1 MCKVLKMNRSTYYK
15 IRDRKPSKRAL
26 ENQKLDQEILNI
38 YYNTKRRYGA
48 PKIHQ
53 TLLKNGYLVS
63 LKRVQRRMTFLGIR
77 SIVNKKHR
85 YYSKTSS
92 AERRGNLLEQDFK
105 TTTINQKWC
114 TDITYIHT
122 IKDEWTYFAS
132 VMDLHSKKII
142 GWAYDT
148 SMTAELAIKA
158 VRNAC
163 LNVSDCSGIILHSD
177 LGSQYTSHDFESYL
191 AEKEIQHS
199 YSKKGCPYDNACIES
214 FHAVLKKEEV
224 NLKTYIDSHDAY
236 QSLFEYIESW
246 YNRKRIHSSIDY
258 LTPSEAHAA

>member
-1 MCKVLKMNRSTYYK
+1 
-15 IRDRKPSKRAL
+15 
-26 ENQKLDQEILNI
+26 
-38 YYNTKRRYGA
+38 
-48 PKIHQ
+48 
-53 TLLKNGYLVS
+53 
-63 LKRVQRRMTFLGIR
+63 R

-92 AERRGNLLEQDFK
+92 AEGRGNLLEQDFK
-105 TTTINQKWC
+105 TTTINQKWW

-163 LNVSDCSGIILHSD
+163 LNVSDCSGIILPSD

-214 FHAVLKKEEV
+214 
-224 NLKTYIDSHDAY
+224 
-236 QSLFEYIESW
+236 
-246 YNRKRIHSSIDY
+246 
-258 LTPSEAHAA
+258 